1 MNSKRRNTRYEG
13 ATTSGFGPAFHTMT
27 GRFSACLLLAACT
40 LFPQAIAAQASDP
53 ESPAGE
59 IRGAVNRI
67 NVQGDATAL
76 EGVIVNLSTGSQ
88 KSEPSATVSDA
99 DGHFQFAGLSAG
111 TYLLQVS
118 QPGFKPFTATVVL
131 QPRESRVHDIRLELA
146 TVAVSID
153 VQGQA
158 TEITAHSADPDVTLT
173 DRDLPALPLAQQ
185 KYNEALPLMPGVIR
199 TLNGVLNIKGEVANQ
214 GMLLV
219 DAAQMVDPVTGGFSV
234 GVPLIS
240 VETLNVFEAPY
251 NSQYG
256 GFSGGLATI
265 ETKAPPSQWQYSL
278 LDLVPGVR
286 MKKRHFSGISA
297 ETPRLFLGGPLLRN
311 RLNISESFD
320 YTIKNTPVRGQ
331 PWPVN
336 ENRLRGFTS
345 FTNLQAV
352 LSPRHLLTAS
362 VTAFSS
368 RSQFADI
375 NSLVPQSA
383 SSNSG
388 SKGTFATVKEIDQ
401 FSSGTLN
408 TTFRYTRFQSN
419 AYGQGDQ
426 DLQMSPEGFG
436 GNAFN
441 RWTRTANQFE
451 MLPAFELARKTWHGS
466 HDLKIGMDVVHGY
479 YNGTNHSNSIE
490 VLREDRSLA
499 ERIDFSGSN
508 PLHGRETEVSEFVQD
523 HWVLSDR
530 LAVRLRI
537 SPNSAV
543 QRPVRCFRTP
553 ARAGLFNGH

>member
-1 MNSKRRNTRYEG
+1 MNSKQTNTKYEG
-13 ATTSGFGPAFHTMT
+13 AKRSGFAPAFHTMT
-27 GRFSACLLLAACT
+27 GKFSASLFLAVCT

-53 ESPAGE
+53 QSPAGE
-59 IRGAVNRI
+59 IRGAVTRI

-76 EGVIVNLSTGSQ
+76 EGILVNLSAGSD
-88 KSEPSATVSDA
+88 KPAPSTLSDA

-111 TYLLQVS
+111 TYLLNVS
-118 QPGFKPFTATVVL
+118 QTGFKPFTATIVL
-131 QPRESRVHDIRLELA
+131 QPKESRVQDIRLELA
-146 TVAVSID
+146 TVASSID
-153 VQGQA
+153 VQGEA
-158 TEITAHSADPDVTLT
+158 SEITAHSADPDTTLT
-173 DRDLPALPLAQQ
+173 ERELPALPMAQQ
-185 KYNEALPLMPGVIR
+185 KFTEALPLIPGVVR
-199 TLNGVLNIKGEVANQ
+199 TMNGVLNIKGEVANQ

-234 GVPLIS
+234 GVPLTS

-278 LDLVPGVR
+278 LDLVPGAR
-286 MKKRHFSGISA
+286 MKKRHISGISA

-336 ENRLRGFTS
+336 ENRLRGFNS

-388 SKGTFATVKEIDQ
+388 SKGAFAT
-401 FSSGTLN
+401 
-408 TTFRYTRFQSN
+408 
-419 AYGQGDQ
+419 
-426 DLQMSPEGFG
+426 
-436 GNAFN
+436 
-441 RWTRTANQFE
+441 
-451 MLPAFELARKTWHGS
+451 
-466 HDLKIGMDVVHGY
+466 LK
-479 YNGTNHSNSIE
+479 
-490 VLREDRSLA
+490 RDRSIQFRNPEHDVPIYA
-499 ERIDFSGSN
+499 IQEQCIWPGRPGPGDEPGRIERQCFQPMD
-508 PLHGRETEVSEFVQD
+508 
-523 HWVLSDR
+523 
-530 LAVRLRI
+530 
-537 SPNSAV
+537 PNGK
-543 QRPVRCFRTP
+543 PVRNV
-553 ARAGLFNGH
+553 AGVRVGA